1 MIENLNEFMSTN
13 MAAAKRSA
21 IREILKLTQRPEV
34 ISFAGGLPAPASFP
48 VEDIRMCINEIL
60 DEAGPKALQYGT
72 TEGDVDL
79 RNEIVKHYARHGL
92 NVTIDNLMI
101 TTASQQALD
110 IAGWI
115 FINPGDTIICG
126 LPSYLG
132 ALGSFRAYG
141 AVPVGIPFDDYG
153 MRPDLLEAKLAEM
166 KANGQKPKFIYLIPD
181 FQNPTGITYP
191 EERRQEIINIADK
204 YDLFIIEDCP

>member
-48 VEDIRMCINEIL
+48 VKDIKQCIDEVL
-60 DEAGPKALQYGT
+60 DESGPKALQYGT

-79 RNEIVKHYARHGL
+79 RNEIVKHYARQGM

-110 IAGWI
+110 IAVGFSSI
-115 FINPGDTIICG
+115 
-126 LPSYLG
+126 
-132 ALGSFRAYG
+132 RATLSS
-141 AVPVGIPFDDYG
+141 AVCRHILV
-153 MRPDLLEAKLAEM
+153 LSVHSAH
-166 KANGQKPKFIYLIPD
+166 
-181 FQNPTGITYP
+181 TV
-191 EERRQEIINIADK
+191 
-204 YDLFIIEDCP
+204 LFL

>member
-48 VEDIRMCINEIL
+48 VKDIKQCIDEIL

-79 RNEIVKHYARHGL
+79 RNEIVKHYARQGM

-141 AVPVGIPFDDYG
+141 AVPVGID
-153 MRPDLLEAKLAEM
+153 RKSTRL
-166 KANGQKPKFIYLIPD
+166 NSSH
-181 FQNPTGITYP
+181 
-191 EERRQEIINIADK
+191 
-204 YDLFIIEDCP
+204 